1 MISSMSLLWRVFG
14 INALVMGTG
23 ALLLV
28 VTPMTVSSP
37 VAAEQAAVLAAGLA
51 AMLALN
57 FMLLRPYLRPLE
69 ELTGVMAEVDLLRP
83 GARVAEPS
91 GTPELRVV
99 AHAFNRML
107 ERLEEER
114 RRSAQQALAA
124 QEGERVRVSRELHDG
139 VGQRLTGVLLRLQ
152 SVEERTPEPARADV
166 AAVRAEVRAS
176 LEEVRDTARRL
187 RPEALEDLGLSAALA
202 ALTRDIA
209 RDAPVTVE
217 RDLRGDLDGLGHEL
231 DVVVYRVAQE
241 ALTNVVRHAAAH
253 RAQLR
258 VHRDGDRLV
267 LAVVDDGR
275 GFDPAAA
282 PAGAGLTGMQERAL
296 LVDGTLSVAAEAGAG
311 TTVRLDVAVPRG

>member
-1 MISSMSLLWRVFG
+1 MISSMSLLWRVFA

-28 VTPMTVSSP
+28 VTPVTVSSP
-37 VAAEQAAVLAAGLA
+37 VAAGQVAVLAAGLA
-51 AMLALN
+51 VMLLLN

-83 GARVAEPS
+83 GSRVAVPS

-99 AHAFNRML
+99 ARAFNRML
-107 ERLEEER
+107 ERLEDER
-114 RRSAQQALAA
+114 RRSAHRALAA

-187 RPEALEDLGLSAALA
+187 RPEALEDLGLGAALA
-202 ALTRDIA
+202 ALTRDVA

-241 ALTNVVRHAAAH
+241 ALTNVVRHSGARRAA
-253 RAQLR
+253 LR

-282 PAGAGLTGMQERAL
+282 AAGAGLTGMHERAL
-296 LVDGTLSVAAEAGAG
+296 LVDGTLTVAAAAGAG
-311 TTVRLDVAVPRG
+311 TTVRLDVGVPRG

>member
-1 MISSMSLLWRVFG
+1 V
-14 INALVMGTG
+14 
-23 ALLLV
+23 
-28 VTPMTVSSP
+28 TVSAP
-37 VAAEQAAVLAAGLA
+37 VAAGQVAVLAAGLA
-51 AMLALN
+51 VMLLLN

-83 GARVAEPS
+83 GSRVAVPS

-99 AHAFNRML
+99 ARAFNRML
-107 ERLEEER
+107 ERLEDER
-114 RRSAQQALAA
+114 RGSAQRALAA

-176 LEEVRDTARRL
+176 LEEVHDTARRL
-187 RPEALEDLGLSAALA
+187 RPEALEDLGLGAALA
-202 ALTRDIA
+202 ALTRDVA

-241 ALTNVVRHAAAH
+241 ALTNVVRHSGARRAALH
-253 RAQLR
+253 VQ
-258 VHRDGDRLV
+258 RDGDRLV
-267 LAVVDDGR
+267 LVVVDDGC
-275 GFDPAAA
+275 GFDPVAA
-282 PAGAGLTGMQERAL
+282 AGAGLTGMHERAL
-296 LVDGTLSVAAEAGAG
+296 LVDGTLTVSAAAGAG
-311 TTVRLDVAVPRG
+311 TTVRLDVAVTRA